1 MGDVKIPYYVRKA
14 WKGRLFGYWQPTK
27 AMRAQ
32 GFQSIRC
39 GEDGPEAWAVAA
51 SMNDKWQRARRGLGE
66 AMAAKGYPRGSLG
79 EALQKYRLTQTW
91 AGKAPRT
98 REDWDRG
105 WARIEP
111 VFGDVAP
118 ATVDLAII
126 DLFYADPEVGLLARH
141 GIREAHRVIKI
152 WRALWR
158 VAAALGYCE
167 RDHDPSLAIRRT
179 TPKPRSAVWRE
190 GEIVRLAKG
199 AIRAGYGGLA
209 CIIAVAWDTQLS
221 PGDVRKLTPAHM
233 GEESG
238 RIIFRIDRSKTGA
251 AALGTL
257 SRRAEALVRRYLAS
271 FGAKPMPGA
280 QLLRNRSGRPYSKDT
295 LGDDFRAVRARV
307 LPGDDRKLLDMR
319 RSGAVEASAG
329 GVNMND
335 LAAKMA
341 NTINQSSELQRTY
354 QPTDLAA
361 VRNADA
367 ARRRGRGAIRE
378 NV

>member
-1 MGDVKIPYYVRKA
+1 MGDIKIPYYVRKA

-27 AMRAQ
+27 VMRAY
-32 GFQSIRC
+32 GFQAIRC
-39 GEDGPEAWAVAA
+39 GEDGPEAWGVAA
-51 SMNDKWQRARRGLGE
+51 AMNVKWQNARRGLGDGSE
-66 AMAAKGYPRGSLG
+66 AKVYPKGSLG
-79 EALQKYRLTQTW
+79 EALHKYKQTQTW
-91 AGKAPRT
+91 ALKAART
-98 REDWDRG
+98 REDWERC
-105 WARIEP
+105 WAKIEP
-111 VFGDVAP
+111 AFGDVAP
-118 ATVDLAII
+118 STVDLATI
-126 DLFYADPEVGLLARH
+126 DLFYADPKIGLLATV
-141 GIREAHRVIKI
+141 GVREAHRVIKI

-158 VAAALGYCE
+158 VSAALGYCE
-167 RDHDPSLAIRRT
+167 RDADPSLAIRRT

-190 GEIVRLAKG
+190 GEIVRLVKG
-199 AIRAGYGGLA
+199 AIRVGHGGLA
-209 CIIAVAWDTQLS
+209 AIIAVAWDTQLS

-233 GEESG
+233 SREGT
-238 RIIFRIDRSKTGA
+238 RTLFRVDRSKTGA

-257 SRRAEALVRRYLAS
+257 SRRAERVVGDYLKTLA
-271 FGAKPMPGA
+271 A
-280 QLLRNRSGRPYSKDT
+280 QPLPNAHLFRNRSGRPYSKDT
-295 LGDDFRAVRARV
+295 LGDDFRAVRGQV

-354 QPTDLAA
+354 QPTDLTA

-378 NV
+378 NG